1 MLKGRIKSRILAV
14 SAVLPFISTA
24 LFFVILGDFSDWA
37 WGELL
42 IAPLGFLF
50 LTPFLGA
57 AQLALAGCVYLA
69 RHIVVKTV
77 LLSASVVMLAILCHF
92 LMTGDFTSRSTA
104 PLAAPFFGL
113 YLGFLA
119 ALGGGALV
127 GLEHLVR
134 WLRERRST

>member
-1 MLKGRIKSRILAV
+1 MLRRAIEKKILVLAV
-14 SAVLPFISTA
+14 ALSFLSTGMCFA
-24 LFFVILGDFSDWA
+24 ILGDFSA
-37 WGELL
+37 WGEL
-42 IAPLGFLF
+42 IMAPLGFLL

-57 AQLALAGCVYLA
+57 AQLALAGCIYLA

-77 LLSASVVMLAILCHF
+77 LLSASVVMLAILCRF

-119 ALGGGALV
+119 ALGGGTLV
-127 GLEHLVR
+127 GLEHFVR
-134 WLRERRST
+134 WLRERRSP